1 VNRAWVIDASVG
13 FAWVHPDQ
21 ATPAT
26 DALLQQVEA
35 GATVVVPM
43 LWFAEMANT
52 LLVMQRRKK
61 LTAAERKAAL
71 DTLNRLHLTVDE
83 EAGRA
88 AFQKTSQLAE
98 KHGLSVY
105 DATYLEIALR
115 RKLPLASRDTALLA
129 AARRCHV
136 KVLE

>member
-1 VNRAWVIDASVG
+1 VSRAWVIDASVG

-26 DALLQQVEA
+26 DSLLAQIEA
-35 GATVVVPM
+35 GAAVVVPA

-52 LLVMQRRKK
+52 LLVLQRRKK

-71 DTLNRLHLTVDE
+71 ETLSRLNFTVDE

-88 AFQKTSQLAE
+88 AFQKTSELAE

-105 DATYLEIALR
+105 DAIYLEIALR
-115 RKLPLASRDTALLA
+115 RKLPLASRDNALLA

-136 KVLE
+136 RVL